1 MKIAR
6 SILFSVALAA
16 AAPSPVRAQLGL
28 DSLGFLE
35 QLGSDVKIDTEDT
48 QYDAEKGA
56 IVWSGNVHL
65 QLQGTE
71 IFADRAEFDT
81 KLEEIRV
88 TGKVSIYREGVL
100 YRGERATYR
109 VRTQEIDAVEM
120 RSAFEPVFF
129 STEQLDSDLSEI
141 SVVNTMNTVFTT
153 DDSSDPDWF
162 IKAEKIE
169 IYPEDR
175 VVFHSPKLYVG
186 KVPVLWLPY
195 MSQPLQEDLGY
206 QFTPGYS
213 SQWGAY
219 LLNRYGTLWG
229 DHSVV
234 QFNLDGRTE
243 RGMAGGVDI
252 LSQKWRGNPNF
263 GKFQAYY
270 ANDTDPEQSA
280 VNSSA
285 EDRSQLDSDRYRLNF
300 HHRVYLPGP
309 EESTLYV
316 DFDIN
321 KVSDEFFYE
330 DFFPSDFRLDPQP
343 DNLITL
349 TKQHERGELNVL
361 TRFQANDF
369 YRTDTRLPEVAL
381 DLTRQPIF
389 NTGAFYWGTTSFGI
403 YEDQLS
409 EPTRRR
415 VREQVSALEDDIRL
429 ADEFA
434 AEFADNSGRRS
445 QLDSAVQTQDRQTLL
460 DELRSQLDPSGFSR
474 LYSYHEA
481 LYPIVLGG
489 GAVTITPKVGGG
501 AANYSGVDGPE
512 PDNST
517 RAIFHAGV
525 DVSTKFS
532 KFYDDIRVPSLGLD
546 GVMHVVQPYMSYS
559 YVDADELGAG
569 FRRVD
574 RLVPTNRLRPLDVPQ
589 FTAVDGLQSW
599 NILRMGVE
607 NRLLTRRGAASHPW
621 LTSNT
626 YFDTYLEDPEFDR
639 DTSNLF
645 EEIAWFPL
653 PWMRMNLGA
662 QLPMLGGDYSF
673 TEANTGVTLMPSRDF
688 EFNVSHRFLQDDP
701 FFIDSNLVDLRTY
714 MRLNENWGL
723 SSFHRYEFEDSTFET
738 QQYTVHRDLNTW
750 TAALGLLLRD
760 NRGEQET
767 GVVLSLTLKDF
778 PNLTVPLGIDAL
790 GGGD

>member
-6 SILFSVALAA
+6 SILFSLAFAA
-16 AAPSPVRAQLGL
+16 AAPAQLGT
-28 DSLGFLE
+28 DSFGFLE
-35 QLGSDVKIDTEDT
+35 QLGSDVKIDTDDT
-48 QYDAEKGA
+48 QYDAEKGS

-71 IFADRAEFDT
+71 IFANRAEFDT

-88 TGKVSIYREGVL
+88 TGNVSIYREGVL

-109 VRTQEIDAVEM
+109 VRTQEIDAAEM
-120 RSAFEPVFF
+120 RSAFEPIFF
-129 STEQLDSDLSEI
+129 STAQLDSDLSEI
-141 SVVNTMNTVFTT
+141 SVVNTQDTVFTT
-153 DDSSDPDWF
+153 DDNPDPDWF
-162 IKAEKIE
+162 IKAKKIE
-169 IYPEDR
+169 IYPGDR
-175 VVFHSPKLYVG
+175 VVFHEPKLYVG
-186 KVPVLWLPY
+186 NVPVLWLPY

-234 QFNLDGRTE
+234 QFLLDARTE
-243 RGMAGGVDI
+243 RGLAGGVNI
-252 LSQKWRGNPNF
+252 NSQRWRANPNF

-270 ANDTDPEQSA
+270 ANDTDPQQSV
-280 VNSSA
+280 VNA
-285 EDRSQLDSDRYRLNF
+285 RNEDRSDLDSDRYRINL

-330 DFFPSDFRLDPQP
+330 DFFPNDFRLDPQP
-343 DNLITL
+343 DNIVTL
-349 TKQHERGELNVL
+349 TKQHERGELSVL

-389 NTGAFYWGTTSFGI
+389 NTGAFYWGSTSFGI

-409 EPTRRR
+409 ESNLRRLR
-415 VREQVSALEDDIRL
+415 NQADALENDIRL
-429 ADEFA
+429 ADQFA
-434 AEFADNSGRRS
+434 AQFSEASGLRS
-445 QLDSAVQTQDRQTLL
+445 PLGSDLANQDRRTLL
-460 DELRSQLDPSGFSR
+460 DDLRNQLEPNGFSR
-474 LYSYHEA
+474 LYSYHEV
-481 LYPIVLGG
+481 LYPMALGG
-489 GAVTITPKVGGG
+489 GAVTVTPKLGGG
-501 AANYSGVDGPE
+501 AVNYSSVDGPG
-512 PDNST
+512 PDHST

-532 KFYDDIRVPSLGLD
+532 KFYDDIRVPKLGLD
-546 GVMHVVQPYMSYS
+546 GVMHIVQPYMNYS
-559 YVDADELGAG
+559 YVNADELGSS
-569 FRRVD
+569 FRGVD

-589 FTAVDGLQSW
+589 FTAVDGLNSW
-599 NILRMGVE
+599 NIVRLGVE

-621 LTSNT
+621 LVSNT

-645 EEIAWFPL
+645 EEVAWFPL
-653 PWMRMNLGA
+653 PWLRMNLGT
-662 QLPMLGGDYSF
+662 QLPVFGGEYAF
-673 TEANTGVTLMPSRDF
+673 TEANTGVTFMPTSDF
-688 EFNVSHRFLQDDP
+688 EFNISHRFLNDDP
-701 FFIDSNLVDLRTY
+701 FFIDSNLVDFRTY
-714 MRLNENWGL
+714 LRLNENWGV
-723 SSFHRYEFEDSTFET
+723 SSFHRYEFADSTFET
-738 QQYTVHRDLNTW
+738 QQYTVHRDLTTW

-778 PNLTVPLGIDAL
+778 PNLSVPLGIDAL
-790 GGGD
+790 GGGN